1 MYLFLAQSDSGSVF
15 VIFLLIVVVVAI
27 IGASSKKKP
36 KQLRPNECPDCH
48 HDTLET
54 HQKFF
59 GGGSYRKCSRWFF
72 CKYDERRVAAEQEE
86 AAQKQAR
93 RARDRQLDERQARFD
108 RNRAELNLMAY
119 DQQKTARRQAELDGR

>member
-15 VIFLLIVVVVAI
+15 ALFLLLIIVVAI

-36 KQLRPNECPDCH
+36 KQLRPNECPNCH
-48 HDTLET
+48 KDSLET
-54 HQKFF
+54 HQKTF
-59 GGGSYRKCSRWFF
+59 GGGSYRKCKHWFL
-72 CKYDERRVAAEQEE
+72 CKYDERTIAAEQEE

-119 DQQKTARRQAELDGR
+119 DQQQTARRQAESNGR

>member
-1 MYLFLAQSDSGSVF
+1 MYLFLAQSDNGSGF
-15 VIFLLIVVVVAI
+15 AIFLLLIIVVAI

-36 KQLRPNECPDCH
+36 KQLRPNECPSCH
-48 HDTLET
+48 KDTLET

-59 GGGSYRKCSRWFF
+59 GGSYRKCSRWFL

-86 AAQKQAR
+86 ATQRQAR
-93 RARDRQLDERQARFD
+93 RAKDIQLDERQARFD